1 MEDLSRV
8 SFINYMVSRVNTALD
23 RGRVTV
29 IVAASGRPAA
39 GQGCRPATTGSSE
52 IVSALLIG
60 LSHRTRPEYRLA
72 KERTVTPRELG
83 RAPIHSQ

>member
-1 MEDLSRV
+1 MDNLSRV

-23 RGRVTV
+23 RGCVTV

-39 GQGCRPATTGSSE
+39 GQGCRPAPTGASE

-60 LSHRTRPEYRLA
+60 LSHRTRSEYRLA
-72 KERTVTPRELG
+72 KVR
-83 RAPIHSQ
+83 PITDCEQGSLLVHGQ